1 MIILQLKTTCINKH
15 VHSYDLMAGHKSVGT
30 GRFLTGATDFF

>member
-15 VHSYDLMAGHKSVGT
+15 VLSYDLMAGHKSGGPSV
-30 GRFLTGATDFF
+30 